1 MTTLALASSWLT
13 VVGLIAVRFAIAGR
27 LLVQRRQ
34 LAGLVAALELANER
48 TAAYARE
55 MERQALEDTLTGL
68 HNRRYMNAELPRE
81 LERTRRFGRQL
92 SLAILDIDD
101 FKVINDRYSHQVGD
115 RVLAELARLLRATCR
130 SMDGIVR
137 YGGDE
142 FVLYFPETPPA
153 AGRTTCQ
160 RLLARVRAHHWAGL
174 EPGLRVSL
182 SIGLASTRDAGNVE
196 GLLEAADHRLRQA
209 KQAGKNRLAAGPS
222 LVRVA

>member
-13 VVGLIAVRFAIAGR
+13 VVGLIAVCFAIAGR

-101 FKVINDRYSHQVGD
+101 F
-115 RVLAELARLLRATCR
+115 
-130 SMDGIVR
+130 M
-137 YGGDE
+137 
-142 FVLYFPETPPA
+142 LYFPETPPA